1 MDTTKAADCSS
12 IIKAFE
18 KHLLSAPSEAAI
30 IGSTLPKIAAI
41 SSTST
46 AAAQGLQSMISPPI
60 PKEVL
65 GSFGASV
72 DGSIG
77 IDIPSSVNLGNQTV
91 DISNWKQ
98 WLASCIPCSARID
111 FRIELQLKMDLKLL
125 EMLEQMV
132 KQYLSILSF
141 IVNLL
146 NSNDIYADVCP
157 LLFAMQDICIPDL
170 QRILSL
176 LAGILYRM
184 QVKELESI
192 DLLKLLI
199 LPIFQPIFAGLL
211 GTLGQYKLLV
221 TDPLNCVVAS
231 IDTQLEKIQTGSA
244 FNLLSSTALNQAKSL
259 KLVDSSNIDAAR
271 SAINNVRQP
280 FATLDEASRSMQAGL
295 GTAVVEL
302 RRFVSLGV
310 FEVDSLL
317 EALKSEF
324 EAFLGLNDRDT
335 IDFLLNQLQKLLI
348 FRLIAFIT
356 SLVKALISGFNCDF
370 SNPEAADETVD
381 RFLNDFLG
389 PNSAIVVRNDAGDI
403 QLIINPDLTQPI
415 KDGILTGA
423 VDTRFPTQSPTV
435 IAPTGNVEVDSA
447 FDAIITQSS
456 QPLTIKP
463 RCVFEPSDVDSNK
476 LAQWIKELN
485 ATGE

>member
-1 MDTTKAADCSS
+1 
-12 IIKAFE
+12 
-18 KHLLSAPSEAAI
+18 
-30 IGSTLPKIAAI
+30 
-41 SSTST
+41 
-46 AAAQGLQSMISPPI
+46 
-60 PKEVL
+60 
-65 GSFGASV
+65 
-72 DGSIG
+72 
-77 IDIPSSVNLGNQTV
+77 
-91 DISNWKQ
+91 
-98 WLASCIPCSARID
+98 
-111 FRIELQLKMDLKLL
+111 MDLKLL